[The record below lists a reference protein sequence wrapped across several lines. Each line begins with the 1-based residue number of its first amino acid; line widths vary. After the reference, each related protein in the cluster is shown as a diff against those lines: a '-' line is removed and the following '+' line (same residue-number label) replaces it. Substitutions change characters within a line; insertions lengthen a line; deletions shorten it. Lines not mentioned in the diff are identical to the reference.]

1 MFYFVL
7 VSLVAVKNNA
17 DMQGSQDTKERDH
30 EQVNIALHQVGSQIQ
45 ILHELAQLLKA
56 PHMIGEE
63 PIIMVGH
70 ELQIFDDDEEQVEIG
85 AHLVAD

>member
-7 VSLVAVKNNA
+7 VSFVAVKNNA
-17 DMQGSQDTKERDH
+17 DMQSSQNTKERDH
-30 EQVNIALHQVGSQIQ
+30 EQVNIALHKVGSQIQ
-45 ILHELAQLLKA
+45 ILHELAELLKA